1 MPLKWAMRTF
11 CNTTLMAQD
20 LTTSQIERQ
29 NILNNRILRFAPEID
44 FASKTTCSILPS
56 KSSGTLGRRKCLI
69 INDGVF
75 PMNCFCVHRERLPPF
90 YGPVGHIAVPD
101 DLLGN
106 SDRAICLR
114 NDRMRTRHLLSR
126 QSLLFHR
133 PVYAFPLLLE
143 EQKQVCTLKTSQ

>member
-56 KSSGTLGRRKCLI
+56 KSSGTLGRRKYLI

-75 PMNCFCVHRERLPPF
+75 PMNCFCVHRERVPPF
-90 YGPVGHIAVPD
+90 YGPVGHIGVPD

-106 SDRAICLR
+106 RISASHSPCCITLVGTGKGLADA
-114 NDRMRTRHLLSR
+114 RTKQRFCAAAEISR
-126 QSLLFHR
+126 GFGETA
-133 PVYAFPLLLE
+133 PIF
-143 EQKQVCTLKTSQ
+143 

>member
-44 FASKTTCSILPS
+44 FASKTTCSILPR
-56 KSSGTLGRRKCLI
+56 KSSGTLGRRKYLI

-75 PMNCFCVHRERLPPF
+75 PMKCFCVHRERVPPF

-106 SDRAICLR
+106 RISASHGWYQWFARAEDQRQHSPCCITPV
-114 NDRMRTRHLLSR
+114 DTGKGDQKWPSYLS
-126 QSLLFHR
+126 S
-133 PVYAFPLLLE
+133 
-143 EQKQVCTLKTSQ
+143 